1 MTKGH
6 KLLLGSTTKFLVPLL
21 FLTGYL
27 LLALLG
33 GWAGTLLGSL
43 FAGFADGAGIPYI
56 MSEASMKAGKAA
68 ATTVMPLISAALY
81 LAQFLSPV
89 LTSMVTAVF
98 GGAASQ
104 LPYCCFTIV
113 LSILFVFWS
122 ALIPTGKAKRAG
134 FTPSTRTKREPP
146 GPKKPRGMFS
156 LCSGSERE
164 RGPFSLRIWRWDRPA
179 RSARPGSVHPKIP

>member
-1 MTKGH
+1 M
-6 KLLLGSTTKFLVPLL
+6 GSTTKFLVPLL

-134 FTPSTRTKREPP
+134 FTPSTRAKREPP